1 MTCRLEPIFSTAA
14 SQLSALHGVCF
25 PEDPWDVTAIVKIMN
40 IQGFFGQMA
49 WGKKILAGFALA
61 LDLGNE
67 CEILSLCVV
76 PEQRRSGTGGALLY
90 SICLLARQR
99 GAERITLEVAEDNA
113 AARALYAKRGFIIV
127 GRRRNYYCEA
137 RGAVDA
143 LILSRPLLTVA
154 RAT

>member
-1 MTCRLEPIFSTAA
+1 MTCRFEPITRTAA

-25 PEDPWDVTAIVKIMN
+25 PEDPWDVTAIVEIMN
-40 IQGFFGQMA
+40 VQGFFGQMA
-49 WGKKILAGFALA
+49 WKKKILAGFALA

-67 CEILSLCVV
+67 CEILSLGVV
-76 PEQRRSGTGGALLY
+76 PEQRRFGTGGALLY

-99 GAERITLEVAEDNA
+99 GAERVTLEVAEDNA
-113 AARALYAKRGFIIV
+113 AARALYAKRGFILI
-127 GRRRNYYCEA
+127 GRRRNYYCQT

>member
-1 MTCRLEPIFSTAA
+1 MTCRFEPITRTAA

-25 PEDPWDVTAIVKIMN
+25 PEDPWDVTAIVEIMN
-40 IQGFFGQMA
+40 VQGFFGRMA
-49 WGKKILAGFALA
+49 WKKKILAGFALA

-67 CEILSLCVV
+67 CEILSLGVV
-76 PEQRRSGTGGALLY
+76 PEQRRFGTGGALLY

-99 GAERITLEVAEDNA
+99 GAERVTLEVAEDNA
-113 AARALYAKRGFIIV
+113 AALALYAKRGFILV
-127 GRRRNYYCEA
+127 GRRRNYYCQA